1 MQYRIYLRQAG
12 FIYDIFKTKN
22 NPTLLKILREHL
34 ANPSDTWTKSFI
46 METKVGN
53 IFKYKNKQLLQAAVT
68 QKAVAFVMKV
78 KRQHSTLNTTPQP
91 WTWFK
96 LQTHV
101 NDSKS
106 SKILCQVRGGNA
118 QLGNRYKNRYGFKY
132 DVCPHCESKELNIKL
147 TEHAIF
153 ECPVVA
159 KLRRDLYISNF
170 MSEYKAKGPIAN
182 VRVLQAYLGEDGS
195 TKQIESWLTAIHEPS
210 H

>member
-1 MQYRIYLRQAG
+1 
-12 FIYDIFKTKN
+12 
-22 NPTLLKILREHL
+22 
-34 ANPSDTWTKSFI
+34 

-53 IFKYKNKQLLQAAVT
+53 IFRYKNKQLLQAAVT

-132 DVCPHCESKELNIKL
+132 DVFPHCESKELNI
-147 TEHAIF
+147 
-153 ECPVVA
+153 
-159 KLRRDLYISNF
+159 N
-170 MSEYKAKGPIAN
+170 
-182 VRVLQAYLGEDGS
+182 
-195 TKQIESWLTAIHEPS
+195 
-210 H
+210 